1 MVAIGHAQT
10 TPEATKV
17 CIETLASYHTGSR
30 VFWIS
35 VAIVKVLNVMT
46 SSQVLIDVFFPPKSS
61 FCLEMQLTTRNVMM

>member
-35 VAIVKVLNVMT
+35 LAIVKVLNVMT
-46 SSQVLIDVFFPPKSS
+46 SSQVLIDVFFPPKSR
-61 FCLEMQLTTRNVMM
+61 FCLEMQLTSRNVMM

>member
-61 FCLEMQLTTRNVMM
+61 FCLEMQLTSRNVMM

>member
-17 CIETLASYHTGSR
+17 CIETYHTGSR

-35 VAIVKVLNVMT
+35 VAIVKVSNIMT

-61 FCLEMQLTTRNVMM
+61 FCLEMQLTSRNVMM

>member
-35 VAIVKVLNVMT
+35 VAIVKVSNVMT

-61 FCLEMQLTTRNVMM
+61 FCLEMQLTSRNVMM